1 MQASCKHIKKNNY
14 SRIGR
19 NNSSFDYPISSLFRL
34 LLKTIEYVSDVA
46 MLGGFNNPTPASDR
60 YVDSIQIAAIET
72 YQGDPHSKGDLLIAH
87 AYVRYLA
94 DAFGGSMLGK
104 KTNII

>member
-1 MQASCKHIKKNNY
+1 
-14 SRIGR
+14 
-19 NNSSFDYPISSLFRL
+19 
-34 LLKTIEYVSDVA
+34 
-46 MLGGFNNPTPASDR
+46 MLGGFSNPTPSSNR
-60 YVDSIQIAAIET
+60 YVDSIRNAAADN

-104 KTNII
+104 KNCIVL